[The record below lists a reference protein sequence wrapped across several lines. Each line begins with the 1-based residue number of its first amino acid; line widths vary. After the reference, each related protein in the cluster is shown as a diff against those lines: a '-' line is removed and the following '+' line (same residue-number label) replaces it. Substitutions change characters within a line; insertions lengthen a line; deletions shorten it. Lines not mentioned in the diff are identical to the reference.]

1 MADVKQILVV
11 DDHFEM
17 LEFLRSMLEMSN
29 QEYQVLGVPS
39 AEEGLLELRRTP
51 FDLLI
56 TDVRLPGM
64 SGFDLARKVQK
75 IRPQMPI
82 IMITGYS
89 SEQGKQ
95 EANELG
101 VFRYFKKPLDTD
113 GLLAAVHLSLY
124 GDEVVEAQAMP
135 EAVQADISPEVRKRL
150 EMLRSDTGARQAI
163 LASAAGQLLCV
174 TGSGSQ
180 GVDMAQLAAT
190 IAGNVE
196 SSFRV
201 AEQLGSADPFTIQYQ
216 AGEQYDLYSANV
228 GRNYFVAIF
237 FDALARRGR
246 IGTIW
251 VFAQRAIGDL
261 QGLLADRG
269 QTTPAETKA
278 EPARR
283 KAEPAP
289 EPTRKV
295 EPARS
300 KAELTP
306 VKKEEPTPPSREAEP
321 ARIKVEPAPEP
332 SRKVGSVAVVPEP
345 AEESK
350 PISLE
355 EAQKLFGIDLS
366 HLGPQEAAEVDLE
379 SFWDSALAEEDQA
392 VSSSGMSLE
401 EARNKGLI
409 PAEFDQDGVDKVT
422 E

>member
-124 GDEVVEAQAMP
+124 GDEVVETQATP

-261 QGLLADRG
+261 QGLLAGTG
-269 QTTPAETKA
+269 QAAPAETKA

-306 VKKEEPTPPSREAEP
+306 PKQEEPAPPPRRAEP
-321 ARIKVEPAPEP
+321 ARTKVEPAPEP
-332 SRKVGSVAVVPEP
+332 PRKVGSVAVVPEP

-366 HLGPQEAAEVDLE
+366 HLGPQEAAEVDLD

-392 VSSSGMSLE
+392 LSSSGMSLE

-409 PAEFDQDGVDKVT
+409 PTEFDQDEVDKVT